1 MNKAYSF
8 YLNGKPLNSKKFKP
22 TETLENVRKSL
33 KNKIDSTII
42 FIYNE
47 KPIDIIDESKFS
59 IQEIENNGKVYLQ
72 NDTSNLQSFKIYLNQ
87 QLLTEYM
94 GKEEIR

>member
-59 IQEIENNGKVYLQ
+59 IQEIENNGKVYLK
-72 NDTSNLQSFKIYLNQ
+72 NDSNLQSFKIYLNQ